1 LGATAEEDR
10 EAKTARRN
18 ARVTVGTVLRSGNFR
33 GMSDD
38 AKRFRDRAK
47 DCRALSK
54 NARNAED
61 RQMLEEIADEL
72 DAEAR
77 RIEAEEDR

>member
-1 LGATAEEDR
+1 
-10 EAKTARRN
+10 
-18 ARVTVGTVLRSGNFR
+18 
-33 GMSDD
+33 MSDD